1 MHLPLL
7 DPNMRATP
15 LTPSEWKERLEART
29 CLDVSSGET
38 SGRGLLLLDVRN
50 GKVLY
55 IRCKY
60 IQAHG
65 VLAES
70 EHLVPSLFE

>member
-1 MHLPLL
+1 
-7 DPNMRATP
+7 
-15 LTPSEWKERLEART
+15 
-29 CLDVSSGET
+29 
-38 SGRGLLLLDVRN
+38 LLLDVRN
-50 GKVLY
+50 GKVVY

-65 VLAES
+65 ES